1 MDKIS
6 VIETLPKF
14 VRHVSQSFTDRER
27 PLTINDLRLCIRSA
41 RMSEISDWSNHDLD
55 GIELHA
61 SQFDGYAPLESIF
74 SATPEGDPA
83 AYTDSVSMICSPSPF
98 AWT

>member
-1 MDKIS
+1 MENTNVTES
-6 VIETLPKF
+6 LPKF
-14 VRHVSQSFTDRER
+14 VRHVSQSFDGHER
-27 PLTINDLRLCIRSA
+27 PLTINDLRLCIRTA

-61 SQFDGYAPLESIF
+61 SKFDGYAPLETVF
-74 SATPEGDPA
+74 SKTPES
-83 AYTDSVSMICSPSPF
+83 DSAVFANVSSICSPSPF